1 MTAGA
6 HPAVR
11 GQPPSRED
19 PVGLGTLFFAVFGP
33 PIAWFIQLNVNYA
46 LDSHRCFPHDAP
58 RSDLL
63 PGWEGVG
70 TALLTINIAA
80 ILVAL
85 AAAVVSL
92 RVWRATSKD
101 HPPIDYE
108 FLPPP
113 VGRTRFLAICGT
125 LTGFGFTAAT
135 IFNLAALLVV
145 PTCPG

>member
-1 MTAGA
+1 LPN
-6 HPAVR
+6 HRICRFKPR
-11 GQPPSRED
+11 
-19 PVGLGTLFFAVFGP
+19 
-33 PIAWFIQLNVNYA
+33 

-70 TALLTINIAA
+70 TALLAINIAA

-135 IFNLAALLVV
+135 IFNLVALLVV

>member
-1 MTAGA
+1 MTAEP

-11 GQPPSRED
+11 GQPPSRGD
-19 PVGLGTLFFAVFGP
+19 RVGLGSLLFAVFGA

-46 LDSHRCFPHDAP
+46 LDSHPCFPHDTP

-70 TALLTINIAA
+70 IALLVINVAG
-80 ILVAL
+80 ILVAV

-101 HPPIDYE
+101 HPPVDNE
-108 FLPPP
+108 FLPPA

-125 LTGFGFTAAT
+125 LTGFGFMGAT
-135 IFNLAALLVV
+135 IFDLVALLVV